1 MRSPAMTPVIDLLGR
16 LKDRAAKDLLVK
28 LAKDS
33 RWGDLRRPVLS
44 ALKEILT
51 PEELNGLDLPPP
63 PLPPGIR
70 PIGGRRLPAP
80 ERRGGPEPFV
90 PTDN

>member
-1 MRSPAMTPVIDLLGR
+1 

-28 LAKDS
+28 IAKDS
-33 RWGDLRRPVLS
+33 RWPALRRPVLA
-44 ALKEILT
+44 ALEQILT
-51 PEELNGLDLPPP
+51 PEEMKGLELPPP

-70 PIGGRRLPAP
+70 HMGGRRPPVLLPP
-80 ERRGGPEPFV
+80 EGGPVPFV